1 MGGGMGLSKK
11 VQVWY
16 CKRKKQGEVGGGV
29 AGRIVLELQVWQIK
43 KVLVLVKLSV
53 KTLPTPVRR

>member
-16 CKRKKQGEVGGGV
+16 CKRKKQGGVGGRGGEDCLRT
-29 AGRIVLELQVWQIK
+29 ASLANK
-43 KVLVLVKLSV
+43 KSASLGKAVC
-53 KTLPTPVRR
+53 